1 MNTTNTKIIAAA
13 AVLATMLASPALAQR
28 AVPRATHP
36 SELGRGYGQ
45 PRQHSVNPSFDVYQ
59 NGEYLGSDPDP
70 NIRLQ
75 LRRGHGPEGE
85 W

>member
-1 MNTTNTKIIAAA
+1 MNAKVIVAT
-13 AVLATMLASPALAQR
+13 AVLATAIASPALAQT
-28 AVPRATHP
+28 APRAAYP
-36 SELGRGYGQ
+36 SELGQSFGQ
-45 PRQHSVNPSFDVYQ
+45 PRQHSVNPGFDVYE
-59 NGEYLGSDPDP
+59 NGQYLGSDPDP

>member
-1 MNTTNTKIIAAA
+1 MNTTNTNIVAAA

-28 AVPRATHP
+28 VPRATHP
-36 SELGRGYGQ
+36 SELGERYDQ